1 MSRSKQERYHKWTQ
15 AEIRAAYADWLRTE
29 DTNIA
34 VAIRNGFCSADF
46 MINMFAKYGLET
58 KGVRKRVCKMCGKAF
73 VVQDPRGL
81 YCSRECS
88 VAGCSK
94 KATKRKIM
102 KRSLEKGERFPG
114 FLDIVRINDMK
125 TLDAPSYGKVVAKYG
140 L

>member
-15 AEIRAAYADWLRTE
+15 EEIRAAYADWLRTE

-46 MINMFAKYGLET
+46 MLKMFAKYDLET
-58 KGVRKRVCKMCGKAF
+58 KGVRKRQCKICGKDF
-73 VVQDPRGL
+73 EPQDPREL
-81 YCSRECS
+81 CCSLACR
-88 VAGCSK
+88 K
-94 KATKRKIM
+94 KNCTDKARRQKRM
-102 KRSLEKGERFPG
+102 ARTLQKGERFPG
-114 FLDIVRINDMK
+114 FLEIVRINEMK